1 MKFKLY
7 LFSVLTL
14 VVIFADEIFYSYMA
28 FNGISVESGMKAK
41 MAIGIAGV
49 CYFLLFVDVIK
60 NRLSLRNYKQLIVLA
75 ILLFLYVITGEF
87 YSPQNDNYK
96 AYLLT
101 YGAYCIPAAYIG
113 MSFANNFDLS
123 YINKLLPFFIIPLT
137 FIIGSTMGST
147 IAENAMLKD
156 DESGL
161 NYQSVS
167 YFMSYFYAYS
177 VYYCFFSGVSR
188 KGLYGKLIFCCMMLT
203 MFANALFCLFG
214 GGRGAFVYI
223 VFITIFLIW
232 KLYES
237 YKNYRGHITLIL
249 IAVAILFLL
258 LSDKLGLWDSAGV
271 LRVVEHLTDDDSR
284 RDLWKVALDYFLQS
298 PIFGWGVGS
307 IWWTVGFYSHN
318 FITDLLAETGIIGT
332 IIVVKI
338 LFTIFIRLYKRFKI
352 DKSIIFI
359 LLVFLGTMVSVTFS
373 GYWIA
378 SHNLFFAFGFVYA
391 YNYNDFVNLNCITL
405 NHKSSR

>member
-1 MKFKLY
+1 MKLRHY
-7 LFSVLTL
+7 LFYIFAL

-28 FNGISVESGMKAK
+28 FTGTSVESGMKAK

-60 NRLSLRNYKQLIVLA
+60 RRVSFRNYKQLMALGVL
-75 ILLFLYVITGEF
+75 LLLYVTTGMF
-87 YSPQNDNYK
+87 YSPHKDNYT

-113 MSFANNFDLS
+113 MCFAKNYDIS
-123 YINKLLPFFIIPLT
+123 YINKILPYFILPLT
-137 FIIGSTMGST
+137 FIIGSTLSSA
-147 IAENAMLKD
+147 IAENAMLRD

-177 VYYCFFSGVSR
+177 VYYCFFSGVPR
-188 KGLYGKLIFCCMMLT
+188 KGQYGKLVYYSMILT
-203 MFANALFCLFG
+203 MFASALFCLFG

-223 VFITIFLIW
+223 LLITLFLVW
-232 KLYES
+232 TLYES
-237 YKNYRGHITLIL
+237 YKKYRGRITLIL
-249 IAVAILFLL
+249 VAIAVLFAL
-258 LSDKLGLWDSAGV
+258 LSDKLGLWDSVGV
-271 LRVVEHLTDDDSR
+271 IRVVEHLTDDDAR
-284 RDLWKVALDYFLQS
+284 RDLWKIALDYFCQS
-298 PIFGWGVGS
+298 PLFGWGVGS

-318 FITDLLAETGIIGT
+318 IITDLLAETGIIGT
-332 IIVVKI
+332 VIVVKT
-338 LFTIFIRLYKRFKI
+338 LFSIFIRLYKLYKI

-391 YNYNDFVNLNCITL
+391 YNWHTNKIQI
-405 NHKSSR
+405 SRPLL